1 MSVIS
6 GVGKVHRTSRQN

>member
-1 MSVIS
+1 MSVIR